1 MDGVT
6 VSFVGRPL
14 STVGRA
20 RWFLLGLHIALLAVA
35 PVFTITGFEGDPG
48 SPAIAVLAALAIGA
62 LQLRHSFAAARGERP
77 RRWPWTLLALIVL
90 VYLPMVWF
98 GMGWAPMQ
106 YFVMASAVM
115 LLRGWLAG
123 IAAAAPLL
131 ATAAW
136 VVGEGPLPGES
147 AAQETLAV
155 IYWTVG
161 LATGAVALYSAARL
175 VRVLDELEATRT
187 ELAELAIGRERLR
200 ISRDLHDLLGHSLS
214 AISLKG
220 DLARRLLPSNVHAAR
235 AEIEGLT
242 EVARDALRGVHAVTR
257 DKHALSLRTETDG
270 AAALLGAAGIDAR
283 IEVDLPDLPRPTEDV
298 LAWAVREG
306 ITNVLRHS
314 QATTCS
320 VTAARRDAMVRL
332 EIVNDG
338 ARPPA
343 GGGNGLAG
351 LAARA
356 AALSGSAA
364 GERTHGGRFRLL
376 VEIPE
381 EAA

>member
-1 MDGVT
+1 MDAVT
-6 VSFVGRPL
+6 ASFVARPL
-14 STVGRA
+14 STARRA
-20 RWFLLGLHIALLAVA
+20 RWFLLGLHVALLAVA
-35 PVFTITGFEGDPG
+35 PVFTITGFEGRSGD
-48 SPAIAVLAALAIGA
+48 PAIAVLAALAIGA
-62 LQLRHSFAAARGERP
+62 LQLRHSFAATRGERP
-77 RRWPWTLLALIVL
+77 HAWPWTLLALAVL

-106 YFVMASAVM
+106 YFVIASAVM
-115 LLRGWLAG
+115 LLRGWPAG
-123 IAAAAPLL
+123 IAVAAPLL

-136 VVGEGPLPGES
+136 VVAEAPPDAA
-147 AAQETLAV
+147 AAQETVAV
-155 IYWTVG
+155 VYWTVG
-161 LATGAVALYSAARL
+161 LVAGAVTLYGAARL

-220 DLARRLLPSNVHAAR
+220 DLARRLLPSDLYAAR

-242 EVARDALRGVHAVTR
+242 EVARDALRGVRAVTR
-257 DKHALSLRTETDG
+257 DEHAVSLRTETGG
-270 AAALLGAAGIDAR
+270 AAALLSAAGIDAR
-283 IEVDLPDLPRPTEDV
+283 IHVDLPDLARPAEDV

-320 VTAARRDAMVRL
+320 ITAARRDGMVRL

-338 ARPPA
+338 ARPSA
-343 GGGNGLAG
+343 GAGDGLAG

-356 AALSGSAA
+356 RALSGSAA
-364 GERTHGGRFRLL
+364 GGYTRGGRFRLL
-376 VEIPE
+376 VQIPE